1 MKHLRLFEG
10 FDTDEYY
17 QEITSE
23 EFDDLEDN
31 DEMIGFSPK
40 DREKLDII
48 LNNNV
53 GPRFIKTI
61 RSSSYNSGF
70 PYYNPA
76 SGGGCLVLMLN
87 DDYFSHVAIE
97 PLEDD
102 YYIVFTSNNKID
114 GSKYYKCD
122 QWEGL
127 MMFLKDKGII
137 K

>member
-10 FDTDEYY
+10 FNQDEYY

-23 EFDDLEDN
+23 EFNDLED
-31 DEMIGFSPK
+31 EGMIVGFSPK
-40 DREKLDII
+40 DRERLDII

-53 GPRFIKTI
+53 WPRFSKTI
-61 RSSSYNSGF
+61 RSSSYNS
-70 PYYNPA
+70 
-76 SGGGCLVLMLN
+76 GGCLVLMLN

-127 MMFLKDKGII
+127 MRLLKDKGII
-137 K
+137 KWNI

>member
-10 FDTDEYY
+10 FNQDEYY
-17 QEITSE
+17 KEITSE
-23 EFDDLEDN
+23 EFNDLED
-31 DEMIGFSPK
+31 EGMIVGFSPK

-61 RSSSYNSGF
+61 RSSSYNSG
-70 PYYNPA
+70 
-76 SGGGCLVLMLN
+76 GCLVLMLN
-87 DDYFSHVAIE
+87 DDYFSHVVIE

-102 YYIVFTSNNKID
+102 YYIVLTSNNKID

-127 MMFLKDKGII
+127 MRLLKDKGII

>member
-1 MKHLRLFEG
+1 MRHLRLFEG
-10 FDTDEYY
+10 FNQDEYY

-23 EFDDLEDN
+23 EFNDLEDN
-31 DEMIGFSPK
+31 DGMNVDFSPK

-53 GPRFIKTI
+53 GHRFSKTI
-61 RSSSYNSGF
+61 RSSSYNS
-70 PYYNPA
+70 
-76 SGGGCLVLMLN
+76 GGCLVLMLN

-127 MMFLKDKGII
+127 MRLLKDKGII